1 MKTIDCRNQP
11 CPAPVIST
19 KKALE
24 QSTEVICVLVNDKA
38 SRDNVTRFATN
49 RGYQVAETADGDTWT
64 LTIQEANAK
73 NEESSPLRTIQS
85 TGDKILLI
93 TSDILGEGADDLGL
107 LLIKNFIATL
117 LETDTVPDKI
127 LLLNSG
133 VLLAI
138 NGSESLDSLK
148 ELENKGVEI
157 FACGVCLDY
166 FQKKEQLAV
175 GKVTNMLSTAEY
187 LLSAGTVIKL

>member
-24 QSTEVICVLVNDKA
+24 QSTEVISVLVNDKA

-49 RGYQVAETADGDTWT
+49 RGYTVTETTDGDTWT
-64 LTIQEANAK
+64 LTIQQGNRPVK
-73 NEESSPLRTIQS
+73 TIE
-85 TGDKILLI
+85 TAGDKILLI

-166 FQKKEQLAV
+166 FQKKEQLTV
-175 GKVTNMLSTAEY
+175 GKITNMLSTAEY
-187 LLSAGTVIKL
+187 LLAAGTVIKL